1 MRCTSQEHYSQSAI
15 EFTCSVFSAKFLQI
29 KLATVVVGALVVHQ
43 ARHATTTVT
52 TSTTTMTMA
61 GGKNAH
67 LIETT
72 YERCTT
78 GLKRDASQGTKTE
91 SVVNG
96 CG

>member
-1 MRCTSQEHYSQSAI
+1 MRCTSQERYSQSAI
-15 EFTCSVFSAKFLQI
+15 DFTCFSYAEFLQI
-29 KLATVVVGALVVHQ
+29 KLATVVVGALVVPQ

-52 TSTTTMTMA
+52 TSTATMTMA

-78 GLKRDASQGTKTE
+78 GLKRDASLGTKAE
-91 SVVNG
+91 SVVND

>member
-15 EFTCSVFSAKFLQI
+15 EFTYSAFAEFSQI
-29 KLATVVVGALVVHQ
+29 KLATVVVGALVVPQ

-72 YERCTT
+72 YETYTT

-91 SVVNG
+91 SVVND